1 MSFAFLLKKWDSWEV
16 LWHFITD
23 RYNSWIIQVVKAAE
37 VEKSHVEK
45 LFLRE
50 LNSSRALLFMRVAG
64 RVRLFWRD
72 CCITFLSFVVLSF
85 CKKRGKDVLGD
96 QKVNKSYLKSEGTWS
111 FFLMFTKFVYLT
123 MATQLQNPNK

>member
-16 LWHFITD
+16 LWHFVTD

-50 LNSSRALLFMRVAG
+50 LNSSRALLFMRVAETILK
-64 RVRLFWRD
+64 RLLHH
-72 CCITFLSFVVLSF
+72 FLFLCSPIFLQ
-85 CKKRGKDVLGD
+85 KRGKDVLGD
-96 QKVNKSYLKSEGTWS
+96 QKVNKSYLNSEGTWS

-123 MATQLQNPNK
+123 MATQWQNPNVGT